1 MKNYKSLLS
10 FLLSIFSFYFSFA
23 QPANQNEWSDYM
35 QHTRIYWDS
44 LGTDYFDG
52 IIAGNGS
59 LGVNMYRQSERSIRF
74 DIGRSDVTDQRPHY
88 PDSMFAEQLISH
100 PRLPIGKMLLHTT
113 GSVLSASIFLN
124 IYNAEARGTIN
135 TTAGSFAIY
144 FLVPSG
150 EEVIHIETSELSGS
164 EKLTFE
170 WVGEKAISP
179 RISSNSNR
187 NEYLDYKENPPFRM
201 MDTLGFSVCYQP
213 LLFNGEYATVFKKK
227 NGDGKQT
234 IDLSIGYSE
243 TKKNVAIL
251 EAIGS
256 LNKFSS
262 QNISTVIAFHKKWW
276 NDFFQQSFI
285 SIPDKN
291 IESYYWLQLYKLGS
305 ATRENKSMIDLM
317 GPWFYSGTG
326 WPGIWWNLNTQL
338 TYSSMFTSNH
348 SELSK
353 PLFNLLNKNQ
363 QQLINNVPEQWRNDA
378 ASISRITSFD
388 LYSPMAQFALNRGK
402 ETFEPGNLVW
412 ALLYYYKLYQY
423 SGDEAEMKNKIFPL
437 LKRSV
442 NYLMHLLYKD
452 EKGMLHLVRS
462 LSPEYG
468 AADDAHYSLSG
479 LMWGLK
485 TLIQTNKTLKLNN
498 PDLSKWKDVLEHL
511 APLPADK
518 NGYMIGKDVP
528 FVLSHR
534 HYAHLFAIYP
544 YRLLNMDDPIQKNLA
559 SKSLEHWLSL
569 PKKHRGYSLTG
580 ASSMHSFLG
589 DGENALK
596 YLEDFLVKNDK
607 PSGLY
612 GEGGGPCFE
621 TPMSFATSLLEML
634 IQSDDGRI
642 KILPAI
648 PKSWKDISF
657 SKLGAEGAFLVDA
670 TLQQGKLHEVKIK
683 SLKGHSCLLE
693 VEGGNDYILTS
704 SLSGVVNPIMKTINN
719 KTSISF
725 QTKAGESFQLKRK
738 DVNIAKNLVV
748 NFKEDVY
755 FRGLRKAH

>member
-1 MKNYKSLLS
+1 MKKFNSLFI
-10 FLLSIFSFYFSFA
+10 FLFSFFITYISFA
-23 QPANQNEWSDYM
+23 QPANQKEWSDYM
-35 QHTRIYWDS
+35 QHTRIFWDS

-59 LGVNMYRQSERSIRF
+59 LGVNMYREGAYAIRF

-113 GSVLSASIFLN
+113 GSILSASIFLD

-150 EEVIHIETSELSGS
+150 EEVIHIETSGLSGS
-164 EKLTFE
+164 EKPTFE

-187 NEYLDYKENPPFRM
+187 NEYLDYKENPPFM
-201 MDTLGFSVCYQP
+201 LMDTLGFSVCYQP
-213 LLFNGEYATVFKKK
+213 LLFNGEYATVYKKK
-227 NGDGKQT
+227 NVDGKHT

-243 TKKNVAIL
+243 TKKNVAIQ

-262 QNISTVIAFHKKWW
+262 QNFSTVIAFHKKWW

-378 ASISRITSFD
+378 AAISRITSFD
-388 LYSPMAQFALNRGK
+388 LYSPMGQFDLNRGK

-485 TLIQTNKTLKLNN
+485 TLIQTNKTLKLND
-498 PDLSKWKDVLEHL
+498 PDEVKWNSVLKQL
-511 APLPADK
+511 APLPVDK

-528 FVLSHR
+528 FSLSHR
-534 HYAHLFAIYP
+534 HYSHLFAIYP
-544 YRLLNMDDPIQKNLA
+544 YRLLNLEDAMQKNLA

-596 YLEDFLVKNDK
+596 YLENFLVKNDK

-634 IQSDDGRI
+634 IQSDDGSI
-642 KILPAI
+642 KIFPAI

-670 TLQQGKLHEVKIK
+670 TLQQGKLQEVKIK

-693 VEGGNDYILTS
+693 VETGNDYILTS
-704 SLSGVVNPIMKTINN
+704 SLTGVVNPIMKTINN
-719 KTSISF
+719 KTLISF

-738 DVNIAKNLVV
+738 DVNIANNRVV
-748 NFKEDVY
+748 NYKENVY
-755 FRGLRKAH
+755 FRGLRKVH

>member
-10 FLLSIFSFYFSFA
+10 FLLSIFSFYLSFA
-23 QPANQNEWSDYM
+23 QPANQKEWSDYM
-35 QHTRIYWDS
+35 QHTRIFWDS
-44 LGTDYFDG
+44 LGTDYYDG

-88 PDSMFAEQLISH
+88 PDSIFAEQLVSR

-113 GSVLSASIFLN
+113 GSILSTSIFLD
-124 IYNAEARGTIN
+124 IYNAEVRGTIN
-135 TTAGSFAIY
+135 TTAGSFAVY

-150 EEVIHIETSELSGS
+150 EEVIHIETSALSGS
-164 EKLTFE
+164 EKPTFE

-179 RISSNSNR
+179 RISSNSNKS
-187 NEYLDYKENPPFRM
+187 EKIDYKENPPFIL

-227 NGDGKQT
+227 NVDGKQT

-243 TKKNVAIL
+243 TKKNVAIQ
-251 EAIGS
+251 EAIGR

-262 QNISTVIAFHKKWW
+262 QNFSTVIAFHKKWW

-378 ASISRITSFD
+378 AAISRITSFD
-388 LYSPMAQFALNRGK
+388 LYSPMGQFDLNRGK

-412 ALLYYYKLYQY
+412 ALLYYYKFYQY
-423 SGDEAEMKNKIFPL
+423 AGDDAEMKNKIFPL

-485 TLIQTNKTLKLNN
+485 TLIQTNKTLKLND
-498 PDLSKWKDVLEHL
+498 PDDSKWNSVLQQL
-511 APLPADK
+511 TPLPVDK

-528 FVLSHR
+528 FSLSHR
-534 HYAHLFAIYP
+534 HYSHLFAIYP
-544 YRLLNMDDPIQKNLA
+544 YRLLNLEDAMQKNLA

-642 KILPAI
+642 KIFPAI

-670 TLQQGKLHEVKIK
+670 TLQQGKLQEVKIR

-693 VEGGNDYILTS
+693 VEEGNDYILIS
-704 SLSGVVNPIMKTINN
+704 SLTGVVNPKMKSNNN
-719 KTSISF
+719 KTLISF

-738 DVNIAKNLVV
+738 DVNITKNLVV
-748 NFKEDVY
+748 EYKENVY